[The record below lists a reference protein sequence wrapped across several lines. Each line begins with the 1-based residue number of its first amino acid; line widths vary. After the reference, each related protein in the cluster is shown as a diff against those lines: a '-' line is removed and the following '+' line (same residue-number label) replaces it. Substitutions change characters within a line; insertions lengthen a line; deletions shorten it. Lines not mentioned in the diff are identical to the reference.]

1 MPLLPSPPGRPRFYA
16 GGARD
21 SLDVADERNRR
32 RLQTIV
38 GTTAVEPTRNFPNV
52 YYDREQRVQRVL
64 GNPGDFDELR
74 AADPHQP
81 PSPSVPDRLAE
92 LRARRQ
98 ELAACHEELTNRRL
112 RQEAAARAAADM
124 RRMALNTENQEKTP
138 PSALSVQD
146 LRLEFER
153 TLRPLGLTAEQL
165 LSSWRRQRPLAND
178 PVEEVSEAPIRRRLR
193 PRPEDSQAGRDAM
206 ARLRRENTFEA
217 KSLRIPTPGMPGFPT
232 PPAPYSRAYENRAQF
247 NDTDEDSEGVEE

>member
-1 MPLLPSPPGRPRFYA
+1 MRLLPSPPGRPRFYA

-112 RQEAAARAAADM
+112 RQEAAARAAEHM
-124 RRMALNTENQEKTP
+124 RRMAFDTENQDNIP

-153 TLRPLGLTAEQL
+153 TLRLLGLTVEQL
-165 LSSWRRQRPLAND
+165 LGRWRRQRPLAND
-178 PVEEVSEAPIRRRLR
+178 PVEEVPESSIRRRQR
-193 PRPEDSQAGRDAM
+193 PRPEDTQAGRGAM
-206 ARLRRENTFEA
+206 ARLRGESTFEA
-217 KSLRIPTPGMPGFPT
+217 ESLRIPTAGMPGFPH
-232 PPAPYSRAYENRAQF
+232 PRAPYSRAYGNRAQF
-247 NDTDEDSEGVEE
+247 HDTDEDFEEGEE